1 MQHLATIS
9 SKYQVTLPSA
19 FRKSWDLNA
28 GDRIAL
34 TFAGNQLAVAKTKN
48 FMKYS
53 GALQHLVPTKPFT
66 KKEIDARKRA
76 FKKQE
81 YEHKNQA
88 DR

>member
-1 MQHLATIS
+1 MYTAKIS
-9 SKYQVTLPSA
+9 SQYQVTLPSA
-19 FRKSWDLNA
+19 FRKNWDLNA

-53 GALQHLVPTKPFT
+53 GAFQHLVPDKPLT
-66 KKEIDARKRA
+66 TKEINARKRA
-76 FKKQE
+76 FKKLE
-81 YEHKNQA
+81 YVHKNQA